1 MKRYFAL
8 YLLAL
13 PALSSSDIDAGCAKT
28 GTLMYTALTDEIRR
42 DLHIDRAMLIEK
54 NTTVEVLDIS
64 PVSKLFAEQM
74 ANTDYNEQAEH
85 WLSKEEYFDI
95 YYNHGV
101 KSIIAKYT
109 FKDVKGNKDVFIASS
124 LLNDDECSVRFNGY
138 MTLSR
143 EF

>member
-1 MKRYFAL
+1 MKRFFAL
-8 YLLAL
+8 YLFAL
-13 PALSSSDIDAGCAKT
+13 PALSSSDIDAGCAKA
-28 GTLMYTALTDEIRR
+28 GTLMYIDLTDAIAR
-42 DLHIDRAMLIEK
+42 DLHIDRAMLVEK
-54 NTTVEVLDIS
+54 NTTVEVIDIS

-74 ANTDYNEQAEH
+74 ANADYNEQAEH

-95 YYNHGV
+95 YYNHRV
-101 KSIIAKYT
+101 KNITAKYT
-109 FKDVKGNKDVFIASS
+109 FKDIKGNRDVFIASS

>member
-1 MKRYFAL
+1 MKRFFAL
-8 YLLAL
+8 YLFAL
-13 PALSSSDIDAGCAKT
+13 PALSWSDIDAGCAKT
-28 GTLMYTALTDEIRR
+28 GTLMYTALTDAIVR
-42 DLHIDRAMLIEK
+42 DLHIDRAMLVEK
-54 NTTVEVLDIS
+54 NTTVNVIDIS

-74 ANTDYNEQAEH
+74 ANADYNKQAEP

-101 KSIIAKYT
+101 KSITAKYT
-109 FKDVKGNKDVFIASS
+109 FKDIKGKRDIFIASS